1 MGGLEGLKQEQARA
15 LIGKF
20 YMENWMQGKVY
31 TIKHFKAMNIP
42 KSTIYRVLQR
52 YEEGTGSKRKSG
64 SGRPAIKMTNTKK
77 RMLIKEATHKVGAT
91 QRKLAKKYDI
101 SVAMVNN
108 ILKKNQIK
116 YSKRKTAPK
125 YYPGQ
130 QERAQKAIRKLR
142 RDFFPPS
149 GSASIVMDDESYFC
163 LKNDQTPANS
173 GYYQKIGSSNGDVP
187 ENVRFKY
194 TSKYPEKLLMWIT
207 ISEKGISEPFFLVKK
222 ASLNGATYRDECIKS
237 RLLPFLEKYHSD
249 QDFFFW
255 PDLATCH
262 YAKDTQEL
270 YSSLQIPYIPRDS
283 NPPNTPQLRPIEKFW
298 AILKDKVYEGGWE
311 ATTFR
316 MLKQRVLKSLKNL
329 DPFLCQNLFRDL
341 KTKIRKADDVG
352 VMAVI

>member
-1 MGGLEGLKQEQARA
+1 MSAK
-15 LIGKF
+15 
-20 YMENWMQGKVY
+20 M
-31 TIKHFKAMNIP
+31 
-42 KSTIYRVLQR
+42 
-52 YEEGTGSKRKSG
+52 RKNPQYLVETNAKIL
-64 SGRPAIKMTNTKK
+64 RFLRICDAIS
-77 RMLIKEATHKVGAT
+77 R
-91 QRKLAKKYDI
+91 
-101 SVAMVNN
+101 
-108 ILKKNQIK
+108 
-116 YSKRKTAPK
+116 
-125 YYPGQ
+125 
-130 QERAQKAIRKLR
+130 
-142 RDFFPPS
+142 
-149 GSASIVMDDESYFC
+149 
-163 LKNDQTPANS
+163 
-173 GYYQKIGSSNGDVP
+173 
-187 ENVRFKY
+187 
-194 TSKYPEKLLMWIT
+194 
-207 ISEKGISEPFFLVKK
+207 KGICTGNPKF
-222 ASLNGATYRDECIKS
+222 KS